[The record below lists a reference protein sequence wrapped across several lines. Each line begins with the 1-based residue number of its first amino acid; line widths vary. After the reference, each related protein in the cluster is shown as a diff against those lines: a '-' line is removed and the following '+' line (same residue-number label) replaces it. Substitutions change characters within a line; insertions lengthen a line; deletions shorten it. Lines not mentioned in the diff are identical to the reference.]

1 MSKLIAMYQERECVG
16 NEYSKTL
23 GSKLRVAVRA
33 KKLIK
38 RLRSRGRVVFLSKI
52 MVGTGS
58 GT

>member
-1 MSKLIAMYQERECVG
+1 MSKLIAMYQVREWVG

-33 KKLIK
+33 KNLIK

-52 MVGTGS
+52 MVGAGS
-58 GT
+58 VT

>member
-1 MSKLIAMYQERECVG
+1 MSKLIAMYQVREWVG

-38 RLRSRGRVVFLSKI
+38 RLRSRGRVVFLSKM
-52 MVGTGS
+52 MVGTRG

>member
-1 MSKLIAMYQERECVG
+1 MSTLIAMYQVREWVG
-16 NEYSKTL
+16 NDYRKTL
-23 GSKLRVAVRA
+23 GAKLRVAVRA

-52 MVGTGS
+52 MVGTRS